1 VGVTGGGRGGGVG
14 AHGTG
19 EVDAGTV
26 PDARRVCD
34 GRRAT
39 TGSEVVVD
47 LREVTFLDSSGL
59 GALIGLYHRVSDA
72 GGHLRLV
79 CAGVTLRLMELMNLG
94 QVLDISTEL
103 GEVSPNGVS
112 PNGVSPNGGAAL
124 A

>member
-1 VGVTGGGRGGGVG
+1 MNVTVDDRGDVVVAHVTGELD
-14 AHGTG
+14 TY
-19 EVDAGTV
+19 TV
-26 PDARRVCD
+26 PDARRVFD
-34 GRRAT
+34 GLRAT

-112 PNGVSPNGGAAL
+112 PNGGAAL

>member
-1 VGVTGGGRGGGVG
+1 MNVSVDDRGDVLVAHVTGELD
-14 AHGTG
+14 TY
-19 EVDAGTV
+19 TV
-26 PDARRVCD
+26 PDARRVFD
-34 GRRAT
+34 GLSA
-39 TGSEVVVD
+39 GSEIVID

-59 GALIGLYHRVSDA
+59 GALIGLYHRVSDG